1 MRKHDIVKTIQL
13 IIFILLTAFGCY
25 KIFTNHSLYHMIA
38 SDPDVRIMFALLWFV
53 LGLSF
58 FFIFLDFSFSASYKK
73 DYREL
78 DFAVHSDP
86 VAGIANRYSCDAL
99 IEKYLD
105 RPLPDTLGCIM
116 FDLTNIQEINTLY
129 GHLQGNAVIRDFSN
143 ILKLA
148 SVNMCFVGRNGF
160 NMQKKNTKHK
170 TELSDYE
177 ASAASQET
185 DPTDNPESQAIRIDE
200 KEYLMRQVLNLP
212 FTESQ
217 VIFLKY
223 YQNMKLEDIAKMLD
237 ISRSSVKRYLISGR
251 RRLKQLIEH

>member
-105 RPLPDTLGCIM
+105 RPLPDTLGCIRS
-116 FDLTNIQEINTLY
+116 
-129 GHLQGNAVIRDFSN
+129 AS
-143 ILKLA
+143 A
-148 SVNMCFVGRNGF
+148 SVLTCRKRTPNTRRSSATMKPLRLPRRLTLTTTRKIRPSAL
-160 NMQKKNTKHK
+160 MRKNT
-170 TELSDYE
+170 SY
-177 ASAASQET
+177 
-185 DPTDNPESQAIRIDE
+185 
-200 KEYLMRQVLNLP
+200 
-212 FTESQ
+212 
-217 VIFLKY
+217 
-223 YQNMKLEDIAKMLD
+223 
-237 ISRSSVKRYLISGR
+237 GR
-251 RRLKQLIEH
+251 C

>member
-78 DFAVHSDP
+78 DYAVHSDP
-86 VAGIANRYSCDAL
+86 LSGIANRYSCDAL

-116 FDLTNIQEINTLY
+116 FDLTNIREINTLY

-148 SVNMCFVGRNGF
+148 SVNLCFVGRNGGNKF
-160 NMQKKNTKHK
+160 LAIFEDTTPEQMDAFLRLVNQRV
-170 TELSDYE
+170 
-177 ASAASQET
+177 SAYNSMAEQ
-185 DPTDNPESQAIRIDE
+185 
-200 KEYLMRQVLNLP
+200 LP
-212 FTESQ
+212 
-217 VIFLKY
+217 LKY
-223 YQNMKLEDIAKMLD
+223 AYGRAYHEGAQIRT
-237 ISRSSVKRYLISGR
+237 ITQLISLANQR
-251 RRLKQLIEH
+251 ISDTSEEV